1 MHALHLHV
9 LESFVLL
16 CRCVVVLWSCCVTG
30 SEDQLYVW
38 ISWFSFVMGRRK
50 IPDLTCGGKDKEEAV
65 DATSKKAK
73 LAIAKASLPDQGDA
87 AVKFEDHVWQMWL
100 RNSVSAKFVGSLA
113 KTATAAGAKGV
124 GSLGGIGRGGALP
137 KNMSRDLKVLAKKKG
152 RHPPVVL
159 CLDPCLG

>member
-1 MHALHLHV
+1 MHALHVHV

-16 CRCVVVLWSCCVTG
+16 CRCVVVLWYLCVTG
-30 SEDQLYVW
+30 SEEQLYVW
-38 ISWFSFVMGRRK
+38 VFWFSFVMGRRK
-50 IPDLTCGGKDKEEAV
+50 IPDLTCGGKDKEETV

-124 GSLGGIGRGGALP
+124 GNLGG
-137 KNMSRDLKVLAKKKG
+137 LAEAVHCRKT
-152 RHPPVVL
+152 
-159 CLDPCLG
+159 